1 MGGRWR
7 SHDAYQSGLLSGSS
21 ALEVLPWCGS
31 LPLCACSLCQ
41 EDMETA
47 KYVWRLCVARHRFY
61 RLNQCDLWVS
71 PAVGIVGNHLGMAFI
86 YLFCPCVRGPHVEV
100 SGRFGES
107 VLSTMWVLGI
117 ELSSLSLATSSVHP
131 LSHFVGPDF
140 QVSISNFF
148 ALSRM
153 ANFIKWHLFLIPL
166 SSCFYEITF
175 YFSIGTSYSYKM
187 PLRFFSTCFFFWQG
201 FAM

>member
-1 MGGRWR
+1 MC
-7 SHDAYQSGLLSGSS
+7 LSTT
-21 ALEVLPWCGS
+21 LRMF
-31 LPLCACSLCQ
+31 LCQ

-71 PAVGIVGNHLGMAFI
+71 PALGIVGNHLEMAFI
-86 YLFCPCVRGPHVEV
+86 YLFCMCVRGPRVEV
-100 SGRFGES
+100 SGQLGES
-107 VLSTMWVLGI
+107 VFTMWVLGI
-117 ELSSLSLATSSVHP
+117 ELSSLSLAASAFHL

-140 QVSISNFF
+140 QVLISNFF

-153 ANFIKWHLFLIPL
+153 ANFIKWYLFLIL
-166 SSCFYEITF
+166 QSFCFYEITF
-175 YFSIGTSYSYKM
+175 HFSIGTSSYSYKM
-187 PLRFFSTCFFFWQG
+187 PLRFFPTSFFFFWQG